1 MKLNK
6 ILFGTFMIAT
16 VGLMCACSSDDDNGG
31 GGNNPQERE
40 KEVKGEMKKAE
51 LLGFVKDTNGNPLAG
66 VKVGSG
72 TTVTTTDALGAFA
85 LTNIEVVKGRTVVD
99 FTKEGY
105 FDIVR
110 SYNEASKDKWE
121 VVMVS
126 KANNTI
132 STNATYNASSAKT
145 LKTNAGMEVKM
156 PADGYKNAETGKDYT
171 GTVKSEMLYLNPD
184 DDNFATMMPGGDL
197 AAVDAS
203 NQNVQLI
210 SYGMTK
216 VEMTDNAGNK
226 LQLKDGK
233 EAQLTFPIPESL
245 KANTPA
251 QIPLWSF
258 NESTGLWEE
267 EGMATLQNGVYV
279 GTVKH
284 FSWVNLDWPEKR
296 VTVIIKVKTKKGTLV
311 PWTVVHVGQTTC
323 TTNSQGEAQCFIPE
337 ETSVKV
343 WIEPEESRSCR
354 SIPELPRTGGYH
366 EALSAAHRQLH
377 GQGYRL

>member
-66 VKVGSG
+66 VKGGSG
-72 TTVTTTDALGAFA
+72 TAVTTTDATGAFA
-85 LTNIEVVKGRTVVD
+85 LTDIEVVKGRTVVD
-99 FTKEGY
+99 FSKEGY

-110 SYNEASKDKWE
+110 SYTEASKDKWE

-132 STNATYNASSAKT
+132 TTNATYNASSAKT

-156 PADGYKNAETGKDYT
+156 PADGYKDAKTGKDYT

-216 VEMTDNAGNK
+216 VEMTDQNGNA
-226 LQLKDGK
+226 LQLK
-233 EAQLTFPIPESL
+233 
-245 KANTPA
+245 N
-251 QIPLWSF
+251 IPL
-258 NESTGLWEE
+258 GLQIHNIEMTPGRGGKIVRSAGQYAVLRSR
-267 EGMATLQNGVYV
+267 EGDYCQVKLPSGEVRMFHINCLATIGQV
-279 GTVKH
+279 G
-284 FSWVNLDWPEKR
+284 NLDHMNVSLGKAGKARYKGFRPHVRGVVQNPIDHPMGGGEGRSSGGGHPVSPWGQLAKGKR
-296 VTVIIKVKTKKGTLV
+296 TRHPKK
-311 PWTVVHVGQTTC
+311 PS
-323 TTNSQGEAQCFIPE
+323 NKFIVE
-337 ETSVKV
+337 RRRK
-343 WIEPEESRSCR
+343 
-354 SIPELPRTGGYH
+354 
-366 EALSAAHRQLH
+366 
-377 GQGYRL
+377 

>member
-126 KANNTI
+126 KANKTI
-132 STNATYNASSAKT
+132 STNATYNAS
-145 LKTNAGMEVKM
+145 
-156 PADGYKNAETGKDYT
+156 
-171 GTVKSEMLYLNPD
+171 
-184 DDNFATMMPGGDL
+184 
-197 AAVDAS
+197 
-203 NQNVQLI
+203 
-210 SYGMTK
+210 
-216 VEMTDNAGNK
+216 
-226 LQLKDGK
+226 
-233 EAQLTFPIPESL
+233 
-245 KANTPA
+245 
-251 QIPLWSF
+251 
-258 NESTGLWEE
+258 
-267 EGMATLQNGVYV
+267 
-279 GTVKH
+279 
-284 FSWVNLDWPEKR
+284 
-296 VTVIIKVKTKKGTLV
+296 
-311 PWTVVHVGQTTC
+311 
-323 TTNSQGEAQCFIPE
+323 
-337 ETSVKV
+337 
-343 WIEPEESRSCR
+343 
-354 SIPELPRTGGYH
+354 
-366 EALSAAHRQLH
+366 
-377 GQGYRL
+377 